1 LIKSIRLKNWKSY
14 DDSVLYIDPL
24 TILIG
29 MNASGK
35 SNVIDALI
43 FINRIAGGSGIFEAI
58 SGDASLNAL
67 RGGID
72 WVCKK
77 NANAF
82 TIELVIEYEEI
93 EYEYSITVEV
103 AAVKALVK
111 EEKLYQKNGTNEG
124 IRLFST
130 TLRDSVLLNIPTYY
144 STGKQ
149 GKEQNF
155 ELSRTVSILYQT
167 KTLHL
172 KKREITVIAD
182 HLLSLM
188 RGIFVLNPIPDHMR
202 GYSPLAERLMT
213 DGSNIAGVLAA
224 LNAAKKK
231 EILTKLTSYLRN
243 IPEKDI
249 VSVWTEY
256 VGKFNTDAMLYCK
269 EGWKKDDDCIVDA
282 RGMSDGTLR
291 FLAIVTAM
299 LINERNKLIVVEEAD
314 NGLHPSRVDNLLN
327 MLRELGI
334 ERNIDVIITTHN
346 PALLN
351 AAGTSMIPFITV
363 AHRNQSGQ
371 SELTLLEDI
380 EKLPKLLSAGNIGE
394 LAAGGKIESALSRRK
409 ENEQSSDH

>member
-1 LIKSIRLKNWKSY
+1 MIKSIRLKNWKSY

-29 MNASGK
+29 MNSSGK
-35 SNVIDALI
+35 SNVIDALV
-43 FINRIAGGSGIFEAI
+43 FINRIAGGIGIFEAI

-67 RGGID
+67 RGGMD

-77 NANAF
+77 YTNAF
-82 TIELVIEYEEI
+82 TIELVIEYKEI

-103 AAVKALVK
+103 AVVKALVK
-111 EEKLYQKNGTNEG
+111 EEKLYQKNGAEKG
-124 IRLFST
+124 RRLFST
-130 TLRDSVLLNIPTYY
+130 TLPDNGLLNIPTYY
-144 STGKQ
+144 FTGKQ
-149 GKEQNF
+149 GKGQKF
-155 ELSRTVSILYQT
+155 ELSRTISILYQT

-172 KKREITVIAD
+172 KKKEITEIAD

-188 RGIFVLNPIPDHMR
+188 SGIFVLNPIPDHMR

-224 LNAAKKK
+224 LNDIKKK
-231 EILTKLTSYLRN
+231 EILNKLTAYLKEL
-243 IPEKDI
+243 PEKDI

-269 EGWKKDDDCIVDA
+269 EGWGEDGGCIVDA

-299 LINERNKLIVVEEAD
+299 LINEKNKLIVVEEAD
-314 NGLHPSRVDNLLN
+314 NGLHPSRAENLLN
-327 MLRELGI
+327 MLRELGT

-351 AAGTSMIPFITV
+351 AAGTTMIPFITV
-363 AHRNQSGQ
+363 AHRNKSGH

-380 EKLPKLLSAGNIGE
+380 EKLPKMLSAGNIGE
-394 LAAGGKIESALSRRK
+394 LAAAGKIEAALSGRK
-409 ENEQSSDH
+409 ENE

>member
-1 LIKSIRLKNWKSY
+1 MIKKLRLKNWKSF

-43 FINRIAGGSGIFEAI
+43 FINRIAGGIGIFEAI

-67 RGGID
+67 RGGMD

-77 NANAF
+77 NTNIF
-82 TIELVIEYEEI
+82 TIEMVMEYKEI
-93 EYEYSITVEV
+93 EYEYSITIET
-103 AAVKALVK
+103 ATVKALVK
-111 EEKLYQKNGTNEG
+111 EEKLYQKNGNNN

-130 TLRDSVLLNIPTYY
+130 TLRDHELLNIPTYY

-149 GKEQNF
+149 GKGQNF

-172 KKREITVIAD
+172 KKKEISEIAD

-188 RGIFVLNPIPDHMR
+188 SGIFVLNPIPDHMR
-202 GYSPLAERLMT
+202 GYSPLAEKLIT

-224 LNAAKKK
+224 LNDVKKK
-231 EILTKLTSYLRN
+231 KILNKLTAYLKN
-243 IPEKDI
+243 IPERDI
-249 VSVWTEY
+249 ISVWTEY
-256 VGKFNTDAMLYCK
+256 VGKFKTDAMLYCK
-269 EGWKKDDDCIVDA
+269 EGWNEEDDCVVDA

-299 LINERNKLIVVEEAD
+299 LINESNKLIVIEEAD
-314 NGLHPSRVDNLLN
+314 NGLHPSRAEILLN
-327 MLRELGI
+327 MLRELGS
-334 ERNIDVIITTHN
+334 EQNIDVIITTHN

-363 AHRNQSGQ
+363 AHRDDNGQ
-371 SELTLLEDI
+371 SKLTLLEDI
-380 EKLPKLLSAGNIGE
+380 EKLPKLLSSGNIGE
-394 LAAGGKIESALSRRK
+394 LAADGKIESALSGRK
-409 ENEQSSDH
+409 DNE